1 MKKKTNTQPP
11 VVSSYS
17 TTLRKAVGDEIA
29 TAEEMQERKKGVLSI
44 IDDSLA
50 LFKSN
55 LSAGNVSMTT
65 SSDLERIVK
74 LMLLISGE
82 ADSRAGKP
90 LGEVETET
98 ETTITTPTSGI
109 SIDKIE
115 SILNTDNE
123 SVQDI
128 YNKLYT
134 AFNES
139 NQTD

>member
-1 MKKKTNTQPP
+1 MKKKTNIQPP

-50 LFKSN
+50 LFKNN

-98 ETTITTPTSGI
+98 TIATPTSGI

>member
-1 MKKKTNTQPP
+1 MKKRTNTQPP

-17 TTLRKAVGDEIA
+17 TTLRRAVGDEIA
-29 TAEEMQERKKGVLSI
+29 TAEEMHERKKGVLSI

-98 ETTITTPTSGI
+98 TITTPTSGI

-123 SVQDI
+123 TVQDI

>member
-1 MKKKTNTQPP
+1 MKKKTNIQQP

-50 LFKSN
+50 LFKNN

-90 LGEVETET
+90 LGEVET

>member
-17 TTLRKAVGDEIA
+17 TTLRKVVGDEIA

-98 ETTITTPTSGI
+98 TITTPTSGI

>member
-1 MKKKTNTQPP
+1 MKKKTNIQPP

-29 TAEEMQERKKGVLSI
+29 TAGEMQERKKGVLSI

-98 ETTITTPTSGI
+98 TITTPTSGI